1 MKVIQ
6 LMEYSQFLRHRYLD
20 TFRKLPW
27 NEFVKDRGA
36 SFDSLRN
43 IFLHSVEM
51 CDRLVNQTIRGDA
64 ELPRIAFDDYDR
76 MEKVEAYLAR
86 VESDA
91 HPYLI
96 KITPEELARKVLR
109 KFRDG
114 STAWMTVE
122 DVLFDLFQEET
133 HHRGE
138 FIAILWQM
146 GIEPPHLWWGKY
158 INR

>member
-6 LMEYSQFLRHRYLD
+6 LMEYNQYLRHSYLD

-27 NEFVKDRGA
+27 NEFVKYRGA

-51 CDRLVNQTIRGDA
+51 WDRLVNQTILRHA
-64 ELPRIAFDDYDR
+64 ELPRIAFDDYDG
-76 MEKVEAYLAR
+76 MDKVETYLAR
-86 VESDA
+86 VESSVNS
-91 HPYLI
+91 YLI
-96 KITPEELARKVLR
+96 KITPEELSRKVLR

-114 STAWMTVE
+114 STFWMTVE
-122 DVLFDLFQEET
+122 DILIDLFQEET

-158 INR
+158 INK